1 MLYITIKIGGNMRN
15 FFSKDSFN
23 ILDLLSL
30 IFVLIGLFRHN
41 IICIFIGA
49 YIQIAQRILV
59 HFKEY
64 MNTKKLKLYFII
76 DLFTFSMITLI
87 FIKNIFSICTQI

>member
-1 MLYITIKIGGNMRN
+1 MRN
-15 FFSKDSFN
+15 FFSKDNFN

-30 IFVLIGLFRHN
+30 IIILIGLFKHN
-41 IICIFIGA
+41 IIYILMGT
-49 YIQIAQRILV
+49 YIQIAQRIPV

-64 MNTKKLKLYFII
+64 RNTKKLKLYFII
-76 DLFTFSMITLI
+76 DLSTFSIITLI

>member
-1 MLYITIKIGGNMRN
+1 MRN
-15 FFSKDSFN
+15 FFSKDKFN

-30 IFVLIGLFRHN
+30 IIILMGLFKDN
-41 IICIFIGA
+41 IIYIFIGT
-49 YIQIAQRILV
+49 YIQIAQRIQV

-64 MNTKKLKLYFII
+64 RNTKKLKVYIII
-76 DLFTFSMITLI
+76 DLSIFFMITLI

>member
-1 MLYITIKIGGNMRN
+1 MRN
-15 FFSKDSFN
+15 FFSKDKFN

-30 IFVLIGLFRHN
+30 IIILIGLFKDN
-41 IICIFIGA
+41 IIYIFIGT
-49 YIQIAQRILV
+49 YIQIAQRIQV

-64 MNTKKLKLYFII
+64 RNTKKLKVYFII
-76 DLFTFSMITLI
+76 DLSTLI

>member
-15 FFSKDSFN
+15 FFSKDKFN

-30 IFVLIGLFRHN
+30 IIILIGLFKDN
-41 IICIFIGA
+41 IIYIFIGA
-49 YIQIAQRILV
+49 YIQIAQRIPV

-64 MNTKKLKLYFII
+64 RNTKKLKVYFII
-76 DLFTFSMITLI
+76 DLSIFFMITLI
-87 FIKNIFSICTQI
+87 FIKNIFSICT

>member
-1 MLYITIKIGGNMRN
+1 MRS

-30 IFVLIGLFRHN
+30 IIVLIGLFKHN
-41 IICIFIGA
+41 SICIFIGA
-49 YIQIAQRILV
+49 YIQIAQRIPV

-64 MNTKKLKLYFII
+64 RNTKKLKLYFII

-87 FIKNIFSICTQI
+87 FIKNIISICTQI